1 LVAKAAD
8 AVLTANDVAG
18 QKLGLAGGAQAQD
31 AFQNLLARTGAGSSS
46 LENGTDYPLTRLTLN
61 FWQLVSLFEGSWLAR
76 RIVEAPASDI
86 VKTWPNVLGEIDPDD
101 LAKFKRAVT
110 KTNTRGKVLEA
121 LTWGRLFGGAGALI
135 VVKGHEH
142 ELDKPLDLDKV
153 GISSY
158 RGLVTFDRWSGISP
172 TGEVCD
178 NFDNPLDV
186 GLPEFYEIH
195 AKNSSETF
203 RAHSSRILRFCGP
216 KMPEPENSV
225 YQGWGIS
232 VLAPVMQALI
242 SYDNVSANALSL
254 SYRANLIGM
263 RMPELAQILSGVGIS
278 QKAAQDFATRMQPV
292 NQMLSNQSLVM
303 LPKDGELSN
312 VQYSFGGLAE
322 LVQMFQLQMA
332 GAAKMPVSLLWG
344 RLYNG
349 LGNAGDGDE
358 RIYEK
363 TVATEADVTLRPALE
378 KLFPVIMAS
387 ELGEVPDDMEL
398 SFPSIRVLDEK
409 EKTELAKTIVDTLT
423 VVLNSGGISPRT
435 YGKELKQSSDITG
448 VFTNITDEDIE
459 KLSDK
464 VSSEGEL
471 GEGLF
476 GPEGEGGGL
485 NPASGPAKV
494 IKEEDKQAKKLPG
507 AVQGVKPVPVEGSG
521 VLTPGGSTTE
531 APGAKKAVPRAKAE
545 DASSIDTGRAKI
557 AYLENLLEHARKVG
571 DERKIDKLE
580 NELKLWKDFVAALA
594 PSKRAKALDARPY
607 TIEQIRALAI
617 KPMAGKVQ
625 SKLVQNRVIRD
636 LAEQGYFYWVN
647 EAESAKELG
656 CEKSEIDAAN
666 READKYKA
674 LLNSAGAKA
683 LDTDGPARKTMTI
696 HGLPVV
702 IETRKGEK
710 RGGTTPDGKS
720 WSTVMPYDYGYFKG
734 IPGADGD
741 SLDIAVGPDPAS
753 NWVYIF
759 DQSILGQPAK
769 FDESKVLVHYSSQ
782 KAALNAFYGG
792 HHRAKDVLLDWTPM
806 HVDDFKK
813 WLKNRDPKKPCSPE
827 V

>member
-1 LVAKAAD
+1 MVPRIIAS
-8 AVLTANDVAG
+8 ANDDAG

-76 RIVEAPASDI
+76 RVVEAPAADI
-86 VKTWPNVLGEIDPDD
+86 VKTWPNVLGEIEPDD
-101 LAKFKRAVT
+101 LSKFKRIIT
-110 KTNTRGKVLEA
+110 KTNTRGKVLEGI
-121 LTWGRLFGGAGALI
+121 TWGRLFGGAGALI
-135 VVKGHEH
+135 VIKGHEH
-142 ELDKPLDLDKV
+142 ELDRPLDLDKV
-153 GISSY
+153 GIGSY

-172 TGEVCD
+172 TGEMCD
-178 NFDNPLDV
+178 DFDSPLDV

-203 RAHSSRILRFCGP
+203 RVHSSRILRFCGP

-232 VLAPVMQALI
+232 VLAPVMQALM

-292 NQMLSNQSLVM
+292 NQMLSNQSLIM

-312 VQYSFGGLAE
+312 VQYSFSGLAE
-322 LVQMFQLQMA
+322 LIQMFQLQMA
-332 GAAKMPVSLLWG
+332 GAAKMPVTLLWG
-344 RLYNG
+344 RTLNG
-349 LGNAGDGDE
+349 LGQAGDGDE

-409 EKTELAKTIVDTLT
+409 EKSELAKATVDSIV
-423 VVLNSGGISPRT
+423 VCLNSGLLSPRQA
-435 YGKELKQSSDITG
+435 GKELKQASDSTG
-448 VFTNITDEDIE
+448 FCTNMTDEDIE

-485 NPASGPAKV
+485 NPSSGPAKV
-494 IKEEDKQAKKLPG
+494 IKEEDRQAKKLPE
-507 AVQGVKPVPVEGSG
+507 AFQGVKPVPVEGSG
-521 VLTPGGSTTE
+521 APKPSSSTTE
-531 APGAKKAVPRAKAE
+531 APGAKKAALKKAVDTVWQPSAAARQFMRVKQLRESLEQAESALRAAYTSDPDPKV
-545 DASSIDTGRAKI
+545 DALLDKVIVARR
-557 AYLENLLEHARKVG
+557 AYL
-571 DERKIDKLE
+571 
-580 NELKLWKDFVAALA
+580 NELDDK
-594 PSKRAKALDARPY
+594 SKALDA
-607 TIEQIRALAI
+607 
-617 KPMAGKVQ
+617 
-625 SKLVQNRVIRD
+625 
-636 LAEQGYFYWVN
+636 
-647 EAESAKELG
+647 
-656 CEKSEIDAAN
+656 
-666 READKYKA
+666 
-674 LLNSAGAKA
+674 
-683 LDTDGPARKTMTI
+683 DGPARKMMTV

-702 IETRKGEK
+702 IETRRGEA
-710 RGGTTPDGKS
+710 RSGMTPNGKP
-720 WSTVMPYDYGYFKG
+720 WAQTLPYDYGYFKG
-734 IPGADGD
+734 HPGADGD
-741 SLDIAVGPDPAS
+741 SLDVACGPDPS
-753 NWVYIF
+753 SKWVYIF

-769 FDESKVLVHYSSQ
+769 FDESKVFVHYPSQ
-782 KAALNAFYGG
+782 RAALDAFYRGHHKAA
-792 HHRAKDVLLDWTPM
+792 DVLLDWTPM
-806 HVDDFKK
+806 HVDDFKQ
-813 WLKNRDPKKPCSPE
+813 WLKDRDPKKPCSPE
-827 V
+827 VK

>member
-1 LVAKAAD
+1 MSRRNKTRYVDIAARNAKTPTS
-8 AVLTANDVAG
+8 VNDVAG

-31 AFQNLLARTGAGSSS
+31 AFQNLLARTGVGSSS

-101 LAKFKRAVT
+101 LAKFKRAIT

-142 ELDKPLDLDKV
+142 ELDNPLDLDKV
-153 GISSY
+153 GIGSY

-203 RAHSSRILRFCGP
+203 RVHSSRILRLCGP

-312 VQYSFGGLAE
+312 VQYSFSGLAE

-344 RLYNG
+344 KLYNG

-409 EKTELAKTIVDTLT
+409 EKVELAKTVVDTLT

-494 IKEEDKQAKKLPG
+494 IKEEDKQAKKLPE
-507 AVQGVKPVPVEGSG
+507 AVQGVKPVPVKGNGSPKPKESAVG
-521 VLTPGGSTTE
+521 LL
-531 APGAKKAVPRAKAE
+531 GAKKVAPGAKAE
-545 DASSIDTGRAKI
+545 DARFSRGSAESSVAAGLRLAQ
-557 AYLENLLEHARKVG
+557 LENRTVYVVPTANG
-571 DERKIDKLE
+571 
-580 NELKLWKDFVAALA
+580 FA
-594 PSKRAKALDARPY
+594 
-607 TIEQIRALAI
+607 IEYC
-617 KPMAGKVQ
+617 KP
-625 SKLVQNRVIRD
+625 LRI
-636 LAEQGYFYWVN
+636 QGYYVCTPDGAHTKH
-647 EAESAKELG
+647 EAETGAPAY
-656 CEKSEIDAAN
+656 DA
-666 READKYKA
+666 
-674 LLNSAGAKA
+674 
-683 LDTDGPARKTMTI
+683 DGPARKTMTI

-710 RGGTTPDGKS
+710 RSGMTPDGKS

-792 HHRAKDVLLDWTPM
+792 HHKAADVLLDWTPM
-806 HVDDFKK
+806 SAEDFKR
-813 WLKNRDPKKPCSPE
+813 WLKERDYKKPCSPE
-827 V
+827 ALR

>member
-1 LVAKAAD
+1 MSRRNKTRYVDIAARNAKTPTS
-8 AVLTANDVAG
+8 VNDVAG

-31 AFQNLLARTGAGSSS
+31 AFQNLLARTGVGSSS

-101 LAKFKRAVT
+101 LAKFKRAIT

-142 ELDKPLDLDKV
+142 ELDNPLDLDKV
-153 GISSY
+153 GIGSY

-203 RAHSSRILRFCGP
+203 RVHSSRILRLCGP

-312 VQYSFGGLAE
+312 VQYSFSGLAE

-344 RLYNG
+344 KLYNG

-409 EKTELAKTIVDTLT
+409 EKVELAKTVVDTLT

-435 YGKELKQSSDITG
+435 YGKELKQSSDTTG

-494 IKEEDKQAKKLPG
+494 IKEEDKQAKKLPE
-507 AVQGVKPVPVEGSG
+507 AVQGVKPVPVKGNGS
-521 VLTPGGSTTE
+521 PKPKGS
-531 APGAKKAVPRAKAE
+531 AAGLPGAKKVALKKA
-545 DASSIDTGRAKI
+545 ADTVWQPSTTSHQFMRVKQLRES
-557 AYLENLLEHARKVG
+557 LE
-571 DERKIDKLE
+571 
-580 NELKLWKDFVAALA
+580 
-594 PSKRAKALDARPY
+594 
-607 TIEQIRALAI
+607 Q
-617 KPMAGKVQ
+617 
-625 SKLVQNRVIRD
+625 
-636 LAEQGYFYWVN
+636 
-647 EAESAKELG
+647 AESALRAAYTSDPDPKVDALLDKVIAARRAYLNELDG
-656 CEKSEIDAAN
+656 KSTAIDA
-666 READKYKA
+666 
-674 LLNSAGAKA
+674 
-683 LDTDGPARKTMTI
+683 DGPARKMMTI

-741 SLDIAVGPDPAS
+741 SLDIAVGPDPTAK
-753 NWVYIF
+753 WIYVF
-759 DQSILGQPAK
+759 DQAILGDRSK
-769 FDESKVLVHYSSQ
+769 FDESKVFVFYPSYE
-782 KAALNAFYGG
+782 AVDAAFYAG
-792 HHRAKDVLLDWTPM
+792 HHRAEDVLLDWTPM
-806 HVDDFKK
+806 SAEDFKR
-813 WLKNRDPKKPCSPE
+813 WLKERDYKKPCSPE
-827 V
+827 ALR

>member
-1 LVAKAAD
+1 MSRRNKTRYVDIAARNAKTPTS
-8 AVLTANDVAG
+8 VNDVAG

-31 AFQNLLARTGAGSSS
+31 AFQNLLARTGVGSSS

-101 LAKFKRAVT
+101 LAKFKRAIT

-135 VVKGHEH
+135 VIKGHEH

-153 GISSY
+153 GIGAY
-158 RGLVTFDRWSGISP
+158 KGLVVFDRWSGISP
-172 TGEVCD
+172 AGDVCD
-178 NFDNPLDV
+178 NFDSPLDV
-186 GLPEFYEIH
+186 GLPEFYDVH
-195 AKNSSETF
+195 AKSSSETMHV
-203 RAHSSRILRFCGP
+203 HSSRILRFCGP
-216 KMPEPENSV
+216 KMPSPENEV

-312 VQYSFGGLAE
+312 VQYSFSGLAE

-344 RLYNG
+344 KLYNG

-409 EKTELAKTIVDTLT
+409 EKVELAKTVVDTLT

-435 YGKELKQSSDITG
+435 YGKELKQSSDTTG

-494 IKEEDKQAKKLPG
+494 IKEEDKQAKKLPE
-507 AVQGVKPVPVEGSG
+507 AVQGVKPVPVKGNGS
-521 VLTPGGSTTE
+521 PKPKGS
-531 APGAKKAVPRAKAE
+531 AAGLPGAKKVALKAE
-545 DASSIDTGRAKI
+545 AHDAGMSPEMVWIEAC
-557 AYLENLLEHARKVG
+557 
-571 DERKIDKLE
+571 E
-580 NELKLWKDFVAALA
+580 NEADTI
-594 PSKRAKALDARPY
+594 PKALRS
-607 TIEQIRALAI
+607 TWEGEVLVKKGALNNL
-617 KPMAGKVQ
+617 Q
-625 SKLVQNRVIRD
+625 FY
-636 LAEQGYFYWVN
+636 AEQFKVPY
-647 EAESAKELG
+647 AKCLAYVRG
-656 CEKSEIDAAN
+656 RGIAHDA
-666 READKYKA
+666 
-674 LLNSAGAKA
+674 
-683 LDTDGPARKTMTI
+683 DGPARKMMTI

-741 SLDIAVGPDPAS
+741 SLDIAVGPDPTAK
-753 NWVYIF
+753 WIYVF
-759 DQSILGQPAK
+759 DQAILGDRSK
-769 FDESKVLVHYSSQ
+769 FDESKVFVFYPSYE
-782 KAALNAFYGG
+782 AVDAAFYAG
-792 HHRAKDVLLDWTPM
+792 HYRAEDVLLDWTPM
-806 HVDDFKK
+806 SAEDFKR
-813 WLKNRDPKKPCSPE
+813 WLKERDYKKPCSPE
-827 V
+827 ALR